1 VNFDYDTPGSITI
14 TTDGDDLEEAMK
26 TMAIKPGED
35 NGEDINIEISAT
47 AIESNPSESGANEV
61 LKLTATTRFK
71 ANADGYEDTLISI
84 GASGIGL

>member
-47 AIESNPSESGANEV
+47 AIESNPSE
-61 LKLTATTRFK
+61 
-71 ANADGYEDTLISI
+71 
-84 GASGIGL
+84 